1 MNEIEKKKIEKNKN
15 KLIKLKQKNKFGK
28 ENRITKLED
37 EFKNN
42 KEITVEIMR
51 EKSKIIENIVS
62 NISKNY
68 ITKQELDNYMFNF
81 KEKNNSIIDSKSDII
96 FGLIEKLS
104 DEISEMKKEKTY
116 IDNQKNNKILK
127 KMKIKM
133 MLKKIIK

>member
-1 MNEIEKKKIEKNKN
+1 
-15 KLIKLKQKNKFGK
+15 
-28 ENRITKLED
+28 
-37 EFKNN
+37 
-42 KEITVEIMR
+42 MR

-104 DEISEMKKEKTY
+104 DEISEIKKEKTY
-116 IDNQKNNKILK
+116 VDNQKNKILK

-133 MLKKIIK
+133 MLKKIMK